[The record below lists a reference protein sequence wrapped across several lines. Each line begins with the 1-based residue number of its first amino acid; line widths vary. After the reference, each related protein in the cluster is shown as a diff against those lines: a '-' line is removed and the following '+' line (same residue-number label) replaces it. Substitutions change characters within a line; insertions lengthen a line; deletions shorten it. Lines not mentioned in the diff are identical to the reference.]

1 MKKLLSVMLVIVMTL
16 ALFAG
21 CAGTGNT
28 NDPVVDNGKKDEF
41 TYVVN
46 ADIDDFNPY
55 SSQTIQFVY
64 FFTFNCFEPLFHLNE
79 NMEYEMDLAE
89 SYKQVDDVTYT
100 FKLREG
106 VTFHNGEKF
115 TAQDVIHTIN
125 YVKDASNGSYKQSS
139 FANVAEM
146 IAADDYNLTI
156 KLSAPTPAFLDSLA
170 WLAITSKSTDVASL
184 TTKPV
189 GTGAFKFDSW
199 TPNDSIKL
207 SKYEQYWDADKI
219 NFNKVT
225 IKPYTDYTLAVNGLY
240 AGDVDYI
247 SQMTVEQAQS
257 VDTTKNAKVITA
269 KSSNQTYLF
278 EVGLHNVEAFKDP
291 NVMKAMKLVLDKDAI
306 NKSIYGGM
314 GTASTSVFPSGA
326 KYHKATDTDTYNLD
340 EAKKLMAAS
349 AYANGF
355 EFEVLVL
362 SGDTNSEMACVIWQ
376 QELAKLGITM
386 KINVCEMSIWLDAY
400 LGRTYDM
407 ICNVYSMVGSDPAT
421 FCTIILAPYVDY
433 QCKDMPELFQEIATG
448 ASSSDE
454 AVRKAAYEKIQDIVS
469 ASCPAISY
477 MEAPQ
482 VAATASNVEGVTMN
496 AMAHVFLKGA
506 AKN

>member
-1 MKKLLSVMLVIVMTL
+1 MKKIISVVLVVVMTL

-21 CAGTGNT
+21 CANTGGNVGSNT
-28 NDPVVDNGKKDEF
+28 NKDEF
-41 TYVVN
+41 TYVVST
-46 ADIDDFNPY
+46 DIDDFNPF
-55 SSQTIQFVY
+55 SSQNIQYVY

-115 TAQDVIHTIN
+115 TAEDVIHTIN
-125 YVKDASNGSYKQSS
+125 YVKDEKNGSYKQTS

-146 IAADDYNLTI
+146 TAEDDYNLTI

-170 WLAITSKSTDVASL
+170 WLAITSKSTTASEL
-184 TTKPV
+184 TTKPI

-219 NFNKVT
+219 SFRKVT
-225 IKPYTDYTLAVNGLY
+225 IKPYTDYTLAINGLY

-247 SQMTVEQAQS
+247 SNMTVEQAQN
-257 VDTTKNAKVITA
+257 VDTAKNAKVITA
-269 KSSNQTYLF
+269 KTSNLTYLF
-278 EVGLHNVEAFKDP
+278 EVGLHNVEAFRDA
-291 NVMKAMKLVLDKDAI
+291 NVMKAMKLVLDKNAI
-306 NKSIYGGM
+306 NQSVYGGM
-314 GTASTSVFPSGA
+314 GTVSTGVFPTGA
-326 KYHKATDTDTYNLD
+326 KYHKATDTAGYNLD
-340 EAKKLMAAS
+340 EAKSLMAAS
-349 AYANGF
+349 AFPNGF
-355 EFEVLVL
+355 AFEVMVL

-386 KINVCEMSIWLDAY
+386 KINVCEVSIWLDAY

-407 ICNVYSMVGSDPAT
+407 ICNYYSMVGSDPAT
-421 FCTIILAPYVDY
+421 FCTVILAPYVDY
-433 QCKDMPELFQEIATG
+433 QCKDMPELFQQITTG
-448 ASSSDE
+448 ASSADE
-454 AVRKAAYEKIQDIVS
+454 AVRKAAYEKIQDMVS
-469 ASCPAISY
+469 ASAPVISY

-482 VAATASNVEGVTMN
+482 IAATANNVEGVTMN
-496 AMAHVFLKGA
+496 GMAHVFLKGA
-506 AKN
+506 VKN